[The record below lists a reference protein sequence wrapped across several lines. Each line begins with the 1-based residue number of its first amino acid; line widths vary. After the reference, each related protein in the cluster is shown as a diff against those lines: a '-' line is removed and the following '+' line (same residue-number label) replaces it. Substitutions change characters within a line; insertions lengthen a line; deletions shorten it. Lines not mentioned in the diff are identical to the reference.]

1 MTNRIA
7 TVLLLQLL
15 FLPVLASGQSSPLL
29 VLKKRIPMPNVRGRI
44 DHFSI
49 DAEGQRLFVT
59 GNGDHKL
66 AVVDLRR
73 DRLVHVIPN
82 LDTPQ
87 APFYDAS
94 TNRLFVAS
102 EGDGTVKM
110 FDGTTFQLLRT
121 VKLSSA
127 DADDIRYGARNGDIV
142 IGYGGAK
149 FLRGK
154 VIRGSGDGG
163 LGILDSAGKK
173 IGQIAM
179 DAHPEAFEIE
189 KTGTRVF
196 VNVPGLQE
204 VEVADMVK
212 RKVLVRWPVKIC
224 AANFPMALDEVDHRL
239 FIGCRTPP
247 RLAVLNTE
255 NGTAVAWS
263 AIVGH
268 TDDIFYDTGA
278 RRIYVIT
285 DGFTEVWRQKDP
297 DHYARIGRYS
307 TPGTGPTGF
316 LSPQLHELFKW
327 TPSHGQQPDEIL
339 VYEAK

>member
-1 MTNRIA
+1 MRSRVT
-7 TVLLLQLL
+7 TFLLLQVLL
-15 FLPVLASGQSSPLL
+15 LPVLALGQSSRVL
-29 VLKKRIPMPNVRGRI
+29 VLKTRIPLANVHGRI

-49 DAEGQRLFVT
+49 DAKGQRLFVA
-59 GNGDHKL
+59 GNGDHTL

-73 DRLVHVIPN
+73 GRLAHLIPN

-87 APFYDAS
+87 GPFYDAS
-94 TNRLFVAS
+94 TNRLFVAN

-127 DADDIRYGARNGDIV
+127 DADDIRYDARNRRIV

-163 LGILDSAGKK
+163 LAILDSTGKK
-173 IGQIAM
+173 TGQIAM

-196 VNVPGLQE
+196 VNVPDLQE

-212 RKVLVRWPVKIC
+212 GKVLARWRLKVC
-224 AANFPMALDEVDHRL
+224 TANFPMALDEANHRL
-239 FIGCRTPP
+239 FLGCRTPP
-247 RLAVLNTE
+247 RLVVLDTEDGAV
-255 NGTAVAWS
+255 VAS
-263 AIVGH
+263 PAIVGH
-268 TDDIFYDTGA
+268 TDDMFYDAGT
-278 RRIYVIT
+278 RRIYIIT
-285 DGFTEVWRQKDP
+285 NGFTEVWRQKDP
-297 DHYARIGRYS
+297 DHYVRIGNYP

-316 LSPQLHELFKW
+316 FSPDLGELFKW
-327 TPSHGQQPDEIL
+327 MPSHDHQPDEIL
-339 VYEAK
+339 VYGTK